1 MKNRGWYLLGT
12 LLIFASCA
20 KSPEERFYSKAEV
33 DRIADSLL
41 ALKLKE
47 LTEQAEQDLELRKKI
62 ELKYRI
68 DSLKRVAEKE

>member
-1 MKNRGWYLLGT
+1 
-12 LLIFASCA
+12 
-20 KSPEERFYSKAEV
+20 
-33 DRIADSLL
+33 LL

-68 DSLKRVAEKE
+68 DSLKRAAEKE